1 MQTQS
6 EEDRNTL
13 NFSVTLSFDV
23 IFISEKLSTNARMV
37 LLDRRY
43 AQGNTASVMQNLEI
57 EHERYRK
64 ALGAQAEEFELA
76 NRTASDALLT
86 SFNLSIGDYKH
97 MRFLNT
103 TITKDTCILLED
115 NHQLVG
121 VVNFS
126 DLYFRNQ
133 VDLARNQLTFIRTD
147 SVPTGTTTLFA
158 VFGPHTITR
167 SILPKTETNSFYLN
181 SIREKGMSL
190 DELVSIRSERKR
202 VIKAMLEVAKGNRSL
217 ISILESAYTTMEV
230 FYHQNS
236 TAEFGDPLYDQQIS
250 VWDSVVRSFVG
261 EFLVRED
268 QVEQE
273 QGMDDQ
279 DLVLSDGQLRE
290 VSAIIQHFS
299 LIDLWTFFKGRTDL
313 IRTLLSPDTFLSW
326 LISNR
331 LTLAQD
337 LETHIN
343 SPLVDQNLE
352 TIVKTKNLGLVQ
364 TYTIICKQ
372 GETLNF
378 LKKVITDYITTE
390 ASVRKISNLI
400 KYCQNISAEKGHLL
414 RQDIHVND
422 ELRTEFFSSVI
433 NLLIKISGSSIE
445 GQSVALVHD
454 LVMNGVLKGAEGLPL
469 EFFRLVVQKRRLLTV
484 SILRYIFES
493 PRITFD
499 DKRLFFENNLLTG
512 TASNIGPQVCTLIEE
527 MIKNT
532 NYFRTAAEQ
541 KSLTILDVF
550 QIVDNK
556 FGEFANDEELIDYA
570 IKKNGFSSYQF
581 NLVIA
586 YDQKI
591 LLGYPVEP
599 PYSNSRLVR
608 TFNALKNFLKKMNGE
623 LPMSYLLNTKCFSR
637 SVIDSLEALNEDD
650 YVPFELKLLKQRN
663 RAMNMLGTVCHCIT
677 LLEENKAVI
686 HTLQLDPLVL
696 EASHKL
702 REDINNFT
710 LQQLEQ
716 NEYYKDCAHFVMDHF
731 KEFSNLSK
739 YKPFIKELEGRIP
752 DGKFNANQFSEAVKD
767 TLTSFKK
774 RFVSYIDIK
783 KFTVKDYE
791 TYFTDYHKKEAFYRG
806 VLKWIDLKDEDTLKL
821 VDNLIKMTL
830 FIKIRELTGPTE
842 ALCEQGSTGLGLKS
856 NTPLKKMRA
865 LLSGLS
871 PPTSQTWTLDQT
883 RELSQTW
890 TLSKIEKAEGSSLL
904 KNPKKQDPFV
914 LKLPWIII
922 EIVKSP
928 ETLKFIKENGD
939 KFIKSMR
946 EEVDNDNLEIVN
958 KLDTINKNIKFLFNE
973 KPLDL
978 DKAVDK
984 LVQIGDAELEKLA
997 TYIKSIEDLVKT
1009 EITFLADKTKKDDGY
1024 SKKVIQGVLNG
1035 SLFHFVWD
1043 PEIFQYSVSASFN
1056 LDTSDKVTTI
1066 NSVEL
1071 EELLNKTLIQGSN
1084 KSTQSISMVE
1094 GKDNKDETKEEQD
1107 QTPTRNSQFSEVGKH
1122 LFELKALLKKSKD
1135 IGIINE
1141 EFKGVC
1147 PVVNRC
1153 FTSET
1158 EISEKMSVVE
1168 QKSTTKLTIPFKKN
1182 DGITEVN
1189 KFITDLRKLTAAF
1202 EKHLRYLYMPSSAL
1216 ASYYS
1221 GKDLFWL
1228 LEYLT
1233 KLHSERDSE
1242 AEEALNHLYDSF
1254 PAEAFSELK
1263 FSTFVK
1269 PLPDSSSVIDMLK
1282 YSGNVLTEWTKVII
1296 GRRQAP
1302 LAIKDNFFATGRVV
1316 VCDGCDGIFNNIL
1329 RVLKDTGNTE
1339 ITLSQVLLCSNQ
1351 TTANQILA
1359 FTRRALM
1366 DKIGRPYFLIHLHK
1380 SGSAGLSE
1388 FIGCIK
1394 NLSDEEWVESN
1405 PRIVVFNDNDDL
1417 SINMLGKGIFVDGIP
1432 LLARLENTV
1441 SNDDIRELFVNITSV
1456 TEVVVSDVSGMGKSS
1471 YIDNKCKGMER
1482 VDVFLAGEVNLY
1494 TIKKRL
1500 LAAKT
1505 DIEKCQEFA
1514 LVIKLDFIDD
1524 FHLTNVLVDY
1534 TLFCLTL
1541 INKFNTNHGCYL
1553 FKDKLKCIYIEVG
1566 NTFSTE
1572 LLSNLSVLQLL
1583 TGTNGQSV
1591 TRMPKFDLN
1600 DVWFNDEKSSA
1611 EQITARFLQSLNS
1624 RESSA
1629 KTGLDVIISKSSFI
1643 GLVKLYFIDSITK
1656 KGELEGLTI
1665 ARYQYWLKTVA
1676 HVWKEI
1682 EKIELVSDSPGDLLN
1697 QIRSELLDFSIG
1709 VIGLSVKQ
1717 VKTSQDEMKRIMK
1730 SLDKDKLK
1738 EEALAKY
1745 QETVKSVIH
1754 TWNITQMIVPLAME
1768 SKILFAL
1775 TNLELFN
1782 AGTKRDGR
1790 MIELKT
1796 YIRRNNMYVN
1806 PEDIKTTKTDE
1817 YLQRLCTVAGKNFK
1831 DTKAKTA
1838 TFCNTGFS
1846 LNSENF
1852 MKVCLILF
1860 KANMGI
1866 PVIMMG
1872 ESGCGKTYLSRF
1884 VAECLMSEPFFE
1896 MTLYSG
1902 ITEEAFLV
1910 FMKKVVTEA
1919 KSNLGRVWVLFDEF
1933 NTSCLQSIVAEIM
1946 LDRVCSIDSSI
1957 YKIPENIVFLSCCNP
1972 YRMKNKMTNVGLVAR
1987 TSSVVLSHRVY
1998 PIPERLIDYVWD
2010 FGQLTEEDER
2020 SILRGIVQSEKLFEN
2035 SPQKQDSFG
2044 TVLYDCHKFV
2054 RDIEE
2059 RSGVSLRD
2067 IKRVL
2072 RMYKWFLNVLKKVIE
2087 LVPTGHNIPQDDI
2100 LFWALISATM
2110 VCYGLRLNGNVKQ
2123 DEFLETLT
2131 NRANHLS
2138 LRKRYTKEE
2147 VNAILP
2153 NIADCFLSELKKE
2166 GQGVIGAD
2174 IALNR
2179 PLKENFITMLA
2190 SFDTVTPMIICGTP
2204 GTSKTICTH
2213 IMNSALETKIRQK
2226 YPLFGIFSQGVNP
2239 IYYGGSETSTS
2250 EGIALVFK
2258 RGERYIEYKG
2268 EDKPMVIFDEVG
2280 LAELSPYNPLKVLHP
2295 LLEKKDMKVGFI
2307 GLSNWTL
2314 DLSKMNRLI
2323 FISRPDMEQQDLVEI
2338 FDSSLQNVKQENLML
2353 YQILK
2358 NHMNPLARSY
2368 LEYRK
2373 WQKTWGKHPNFHG
2386 SRDIYSVSK
2395 YFHHRLVKKIKR
2407 IKDQTSP
2414 MEKDLESL
2422 ECEKL
2427 TMTLI
2432 KNAIERNFSGEVYEF
2447 SANAKMGQIR
2457 RAQSI
2462 MEVAPLESVPRL
2474 AEEQAFSLGHNGEGK
2489 RVRKLG
2495 DIYDSALDTIGLGR
2509 VDSQS
2514 KNETM
2519 YFNSAQIFKRFFI
2532 NKVFNENMP
2541 DAVKYDSTLRHNYHV
2556 FDQVTSSMLDK
2567 NSRFMLIRSEGEVV
2581 ENILIEKIRV
2591 LRKYEKMVDW
2601 RGVSNKESKAELFSN
2616 IKTYISHGYFV
2627 IMKNLDDLYGS
2638 LYDLFNQNFS
2648 DVDGTKYCYLY
2659 FGESKHRVKVHDDFN
2674 CLILLESKENQ
2685 SAAQIEVSQPAPFL
2699 NRFEKY
2705 ALRISDI
2712 FPDNKFDDLL
2722 SIREMA
2728 KMVASGQRN
2737 HVLCLNMDMITSICL
2752 TTESTQENRL
2762 QLKVEGAEIN
2772 MDDRVRPE
2780 TLSYLLQIYPVQ
2792 ARQLFKLTT
2801 LNYLMKPSSLTD
2813 EELKL
2818 LKSEHP
2824 FTGIIEA
2831 LSSLRSSGG
2840 IKKMCVFTFSNPIEL
2855 DLMKETIE
2863 SKFKVTP
2870 IKSDDLYS
2878 AGLETRSRMIRNYTH
2893 DMIIIQ
2899 FTYFE
2904 HLGIVTQLKSTL
2916 SENPGIKKVMLVIHL
2931 DKSKSRREILKSNV
2945 GLNFWGDW
2953 DNRVIDDIR
2962 NTDYTWA
2969 IEVRD
2974 KTLADLFLSDPGK
2987 LTRPILQEI
2996 LVSCFQKIAIEGGE
3010 VKVKDHLQQ
3019 IRQAIELDDGDLL
3032 IKGLQD
3038 KLRDLQFVDS
3048 QNKWLSWISLRQV
3061 HQEDYVDIEHEMLNV
3076 YMDEY
3081 GDKTKKIVSTINKE
3095 LKGFGGY
3102 TYGLLSKDREVSKLY
3117 KERLENSLKDIKITF
3132 DDLNKQQRTTKDT
3145 FFCVPFLSKIYADVE
3160 NFLQK
3165 DIFNECKDNLVTLS
3179 ENHKLLRIIL
3189 KKKQRAAS
3197 SANDVEQA
3205 IISEQVVRG
3214 EKFLATKLRGILNP
3228 FVKRITNELGENMME
3243 NPYMKKLIMEDVLSS
3258 LLEMPRF
3265 KFSTQYRQINLLLV
3279 YCWVVNSKC
3288 KEGNAY
3294 NLTETIMTAV
3304 YLLGTC
3310 LEDIKS
3316 ITEMLVSAK
3325 IHENNMQ
3332 QVFGELGSINQVSVK
3347 SASPFDLNRLSD
3359 LLIMMEAMIVPNLV
3373 ETDITELR
3381 IRLESVMEALGRQKS
3396 LRTRDLILKFKSVA
3410 IALSIIEI
3418 IPDSHK
3424 KAALDKLEN
3433 LRVGK
3438 EQYGKQLDSKAMS
3451 FFIER
3456 LFYDTTPRVQDTGRL
3471 TLLLGEYIRMHAQ
3484 VESFTYYQSDDLDKV
3499 LKMLPNHKKVVDSF
3513 AAIISHTI
3521 GEHFPHF
3528 WPIEE
3533 NIDKK
3538 FNQESLNTPEM
3549 QRMNTILS
3557 NFGLS
3562 KTKSLLVYVHL
3573 VDYLYLK
3580 SQPSDG
3586 TSNGLAADDE
3596 SILHLLT
3603 LLKDPEI
3610 IKNLKFSQ
3618 CSGLMA
3624 MVYIRSYTLNPLNKC
3639 LSKINDLLLNIVD
3652 IKEDFFV
3659 KASTYLLIY
3668 FIQRGSYIL
3677 GDIDKLAVR
3686 MSSVRILADIMNSAG
3701 DTDLMIVS
3709 ADSDSNTRLVHLNDR
3724 AHAEISKQDEQSFK
3738 KLVEESFQS
3747 SAQNNWFIFGIALIN
3762 RFFPNGSSEG
3772 LEAIMEGMRNNYK
3785 EMVNRLNVPSQIKSI
3800 YEIIINGQLPNMEN
3814 LLDSDKSTVDVNS
3827 KVYLKLKKTVCH
3839 LLLLISCYKDH
3850 LGYTFS
3856 PTELM
3861 DMQGIKTQVLQTK
3874 FATTD
3879 KLSNICS
3886 VMFNIIR
3893 ERLGDG
3899 SYQDYGANFG
3909 RNLGIYQCS
3918 CEFVYSIGNCGYA
3931 MEKSKCPKC
3940 GKEIGGGNHT
3950 AVQRPG
3956 HKHIQTLK
3964 ELFDIL
3970 AAEYNS
3976 HSVHYKVHPLVSMN
3990 STEMLS
3996 SGLVKLGLEDYVKN
4010 RNKDDAQEIEGQQLR
4025 TVMQHLI
4032 DHVYFYCLKFT
4043 LPQGDRSSINNKLES
4058 YLKLSDPNNSM
4069 MAGKINGHP
4078 ITNSAD
4084 YFANHVRNDIE
4095 QIRQLTKVSNIS
4107 EALNYI
4113 NYAISMIS
4121 TNCYTSKTSVD
4132 IKREIFFNPVQKL
4145 KDLENLKNAQLS
4157 SQDDKNKLI
4166 RNVIHRKAEREE
4178 PRIYVSLDPRGEPT
4192 DHRTVIGN
4200 VYPLMRHYPLSRS
4213 CILGEFKNRVDTCP
4227 HPFLQA
4233 VIRYHYVLL
4242 DFPKMVLANLDL
4254 TLHLN
4259 NNYDGVFL
4267 TEESTKVD
4275 IPSLKDTVLDDLFRE
4290 FTEVWKYVIPTHE
4303 KTHPDVFSFAFMCNQ
4318 NLDVASFIERVL
4330 KPGGSTLINLMLVSS
4345 KDTFGGQAILYM
4357 KGILRTLMDGFHNKL
4372 VKMARRV
4379 VALEEGRGG
4388 LKKIPMELVTK
4399 DDLVTAAN
4407 YEPVV
4412 IDNIW
4417 VSGDPTMENEINF
4430 NFQRIEYILAKEF
4443 LKAEINCEEDSMKF
4457 YNFKNSKI
4465 IESERLVEGL
4475 SSKVTLVQL
4484 SREMVNSVQDYSAED
4499 VELSLQFIREV
4510 GEYIS
4515 QNFLFSDENLLL
4527 SDLLKNSKNTN
4538 LSKRFTQFC
4547 QKKHGLLVIGHI
4559 SVYFSLLKDRQFQ
4572 QKLNDPKKY
4581 KKEVKSDH
4589 LTSIR
4594 KEMAVLTKAKLD
4606 SLRSS
4611 MTQVMRDSI
4620 TQPSFPELL
4629 MEHHLDDIDN
4639 LPSLTGITWSQYWTI
4654 AKAIDDAYKLAR

>member
-6 EEDRNTL
+6 EEDRSTL
-13 NFSVTLSFDV
+13 NFCVTLSFDV

-37 LLDRRY
+37 LLDRKY
-43 AQGNTASVMQNLEI
+43 SQGNTASVMQNLEI

-76 NRTASDALLT
+76 IRTASDALLT

-126 DLYFRNQ
+126 DLYFKNQ
-133 VDLARNQLTFIRTD
+133 VDVAGNQLTFVRTD
-147 SVPTGTTTLFA
+147 SVPTGMTTLFA

-167 SILPKTETNSFYLN
+167 SILPKTEINSSYLN

-202 VIKAMLEVAKGNRSL
+202 VIKAMIDVAKGNRSL
-217 ISILESAYTTMEV
+217 ISIIESVYTTMEV

-250 VWDSVVRSFVG
+250 VWDSVVRSFLG

-268 QVEQE
+268 QVEQD

-279 DLVLSDGQLRE
+279 YLVHSDGKLRE
-290 VSAIIQHFS
+290 ASAFIQDFS

-331 LTLAQD
+331 LSLAQD

-364 TYTIICKQ
+364 TYTITCKQ

-378 LKKVITDYITTE
+378 LKKVITEYITTE
-390 ASVRKISNLI
+390 ASARKISYLI
-400 KYCQNISAEKGHLL
+400 KYCQKISAEKGHLL

-422 ELRTEFFSSVI
+422 ELRTEFFRSVI

-445 GQSVALVHD
+445 GQSVALIHD

-512 TASNIGPQVCTLIEE
+512 TAGNIGPQVCTLIEE

-550 QIVDNK
+550 QTVDNK
-556 FGEFANDEELIDYA
+556 FGEFANDEVLIDYA
-570 IKKNGFSSYQF
+570 IRKNGFSSYHF

-599 PYSNSRLVR
+599 PYSYSRLVR

-623 LPMSYLLNTKCFSR
+623 LLMSYLLNTKCFSR
-637 SVIDSLEALNEDD
+637 SVIESLEALNEDD

-677 LLEENKAVI
+677 FLEDNKEVI
-686 HTLQLDPLVL
+686 DTLKLDPLVF

-716 NEYYKDCAHFVMDHF
+716 NEKYKDCAHFDMTHL

-739 YKPFIKELEGRIP
+739 YTPFIEKLQGRIA
-752 DGKFNANQFSEAVKD
+752 DGKCNATQFSEAVKE
-767 TLTSFKK
+767 TLTSFKN

-783 KFTVKDYE
+783 KFTVEDYE
-791 TYFTDYHKKEAFYRG
+791 TYFQNYHKKEAFYRE
-806 VLKWIDLKDEDTLKL
+806 VLKWIHLKDEDTLKL

-865 LLSGLS
+865 LLSGLNS
-871 PPTSQTWTLDQT
+871 ATSKTLT
-883 RELSQTW
+883 LSQ
-890 TLSKIEKAEGSSLL
+890 IEKAEGSSLL

-914 LKLPWIII
+914 LKLPWIIK
-922 EIVKSP
+922 EIVESP
-928 ETLKFIKENGD
+928 ETLKFIEKNGD

-958 KLDTINKNIKFLFNE
+958 KLDTINKKIKFLFNE

-978 DKAVDK
+978 DKAVEK
-984 LVQIGDAELEKLA
+984 LVQIGDAELERLA
-997 TYIKSIEDLVKT
+997 TYIQSIEHLVKT
-1009 EITFLADKTKKDDGY
+1009 EITFLADKTKKDSGY
-1024 SKKVIQGVLNG
+1024 SKKVIKGLLNG
-1035 SLFHFVWD
+1035 SLFHFVWA
-1043 PEIFQYSVSASFN
+1043 PEIFQYSVSASFDS
-1056 LDTSDKVTTI
+1056 LSLEGKGKMQTV

-1071 EELLNKTLIQGSN
+1071 EELLNKTLIQASD

-1094 GKDNKDETKEEQD
+1094 GKDNEDEARKEQD
-1107 QTPTRNSQFSEVGKH
+1107 QALRRNSQFSEVGKH

-1135 IGIINE
+1135 LGIINE
-1141 EFKGVC
+1141 EFKGVY

-1158 EISEKMSVVE
+1158 EISEKVSVVE

-1182 DGITEVN
+1182 DGIAGVS

-1202 EKHLRYLYMPSSAL
+1202 EKHLRNLYMPSSAL
-1216 ASYYS
+1216 ASYYC

-1233 KLHSERDSE
+1233 KLPSERDSE

-1254 PAEAFSELK
+1254 PAEAFSELN

-1269 PLPDSSSVIDMLK
+1269 RLPDSSSVLDMLK
-1282 YSGNVLTEWTKVII
+1282 YSGNVLTDWTKEII
-1296 GRRQAP
+1296 GRRQTP
-1302 LAIKDNFFATGRVV
+1302 LEIKDNFFATRRVV
-1316 VCDGCDGIFNNIL
+1316 VCHGCDGIFNNIL
-1329 RVLKDTGNTE
+1329 RVLKDTGHTE

-1351 TTANQILA
+1351 TTADQILA

-1380 SGSAGLSE
+1380 SGSTGLSE
-1388 FIGCIK
+1388 FIRCIEL
-1394 NLSDEEWVESN
+1394 LSDEEWVESN

-1417 SINMLGKGIFVDGIP
+1417 SINMLDKGIFVDGIP
-1432 LLARLENTV
+1432 LLARLKKNTA
-1441 SNDDIRELFVNITSV
+1441 SNDDIRDLFVKSTSV

-1471 YIDNKCKGMER
+1471 YIDNKCEGMER
-1482 VDVFLAGEVNLY
+1482 VDVFLAGEVNLH

-1500 LAAKT
+1500 MAAKT
-1505 DIEKCQEFA
+1505 DIEKCQKIA
-1514 LVIKLDFIDD
+1514 LVIKLDFIED

-1553 FKDKLKCIYIEVG
+1553 FEDKLECIYIEVG

-1572 LLSNLSVLQLL
+1572 LLSNLSVLQLF
-1583 TGTNGQSV
+1583 TGTNGQFV

-1611 EQITARFLQSLNS
+1611 EQITARFLQNLSS
-1624 RESSA
+1624 GESSA

-1643 GLVKLYFIDSITK
+1643 GLVKKYFIDTITQ
-1656 KGELEGLTI
+1656 KGEREGLTI

-1682 EKIELVSDSPGDLLN
+1682 EKIELVSDSPGDLLS

-1745 QETVKSVIH
+1745 QETVKSVMQ
-1754 TWNITQMIVPLAME
+1754 TWNTTQMIVPLAME

-1806 PEDIKTTKTDE
+1806 PEDIKTTKTEE
-1817 YLQRLCTVAGKNFK
+1817 YLQRLCTVTGKNFK
-1831 DTKAKTA
+1831 DTKAKIA

-1846 LNSENF
+1846 LTSENF

-1902 ITEEAFLV
+1902 ITEEAFLA
-1910 FMKKVVTEA
+1910 FMKTVVTEA

-2044 TVLYDCHKFV
+2044 TVLYDCHSFV

-2072 RMYKWFLNVLKKVIE
+2072 LMYKWFSNVLKKVIE

-2110 VCYGLRLNGNVKQ
+2110 VCYGLRLNGRDEQ
-2123 DEFLETLT
+2123 EEFLLKLT
-2131 NRANHLS
+2131 DRANHLS
-2138 LRKRYTKEE
+2138 LRKRYGKKE
-2147 VNAILP
+2147 VYDILP

-2166 GQGVIGAD
+2166 GQDIIGDD

-2179 PLKENFITMLA
+2179 PLKENFMTMLA
-2190 SFDTVTPMIICGTP
+2190 SFDTVTPMIICGAP
-2204 GTSKTICTH
+2204 GTSKTISTH
-2213 IMNSALETKIRQK
+2213 IMNSALVPKIMKK
-2226 YPLFGIFSQGVNP
+2226 YPLFSIFSQGVNP

-2258 RGERYIEYKG
+2258 RGEKYIEYEG

-2295 LLEKKDMKVGFI
+2295 LLEKKNMKVGFI

-2338 FDSSLQNVKQENLML
+2338 FESSLQNVQQTNPDL
-2353 YQILK
+2353 YKILK
-2358 NHMNPLARSY
+2358 DHMNPLAKSY

-2395 YFHHRLVKKIKR
+2395 YFYHRLVNLSKG

-2414 MEKDLESL
+2414 MEIGLESL
-2422 ECEKL
+2422 ESKKL
-2427 TMTLI
+2427 TITLI
-2432 KNAIERNFSGEVYEF
+2432 SNAIERNFSGEVYEF

-2457 RAQSI
+2457 RVESI

-2474 AEEQAFSLGHNGEGK
+2474 VEDQAFSLGHNGEGN

-2495 DIYDSALDTIGLGR
+2495 DIYDSAPDMLGLGR

-2514 KNETM
+2514 KDETM
-2519 YFNSAQIFKRFFI
+2519 YFNSAQVFKRFFI
-2532 NKVFNENMP
+2532 NEVFNENMP
-2541 DAVKYDSTLRHNYHV
+2541 DADKYESTLRDNHHV
-2556 FDQVTSSMLDK
+2556 FEQVTSSIKDK

-2591 LRKYEKMVDW
+2591 LDKDKKIVDW
-2601 RGVSNKESKAELFSN
+2601 RGVSNKESKVELFSN
-2616 IKTYISHGYFV
+2616 IKSYISLGYFV

-2638 LYDLFNQNFS
+2638 LYDLFNQKFNE
-2648 DVDGTKYCYLY
+2648 VDGRKYCYLY
-2659 FGESKHRVKVHDDFN
+2659 FGESKHRVEVHKDFN

-2712 FPDNKFDDLL
+2712 FPGNKFDELL
-2722 SIREMA
+2722 SIRQMA
-2728 KMVASGQRN
+2728 KTVASGQRN
-2737 HVLCLNMDMITSICL
+2737 HVLCLNMDMISSICL

-2762 QLKVEGAEIN
+2762 QLKVEGAEMNI
-2772 MDDRVRPE
+2772 DDRVRP
-2780 TLSYLLQIYPVQ
+2780 TTPSSLLRIYPVQ

-2801 LNYLMKPSSLTD
+2801 LNYLMKPSLSN
-2813 EELKL
+2813 EELNL
-2818 LKSEHP
+2818 LESEHP
-2824 FTGIIEA
+2824 FTSIREA

-2855 DLMKETIE
+2855 DSMKETIE
-2863 SKFKVTP
+2863 SVFKVTP

-2904 HLGIVTQLKSTL
+2904 HLGILTQLKSTL
-2916 SENPGIKKVMLVIHL
+2916 TENPGIKKVMLIIHV
-2931 DKSKSRREILKSNV
+2931 DKSKSRREILKTNV

-2962 NTDYTWA
+2962 YTDYTRA

-2974 KTLADLFLSDPGK
+2974 QTLADLFLSDQGK
-2987 LTRPILQEI
+2987 LTRSILQEI
-2996 LVSCFQKIAIEGGE
+2996 LVSCFQKISIEGGE

-3019 IRQAIELDDGDLL
+3019 IRRAIERDGDDLL

-3038 KLRDLQFVDS
+3038 KLRDLEFID
-3048 QNKWLSWISLRQV
+3048 NKTEWLSLISRSQV
-3061 HQEDYVDIEHEMLNV
+3061 HKEDYVDIEHEMLNL
-3076 YMDEY
+3076 YMDMY
-3081 GDKTKKIVSTINKE
+3081 GDKTKKIVSRINKE

-3102 TYGLLSKDREVSKLY
+3102 TYGLLSKDREVIKLY
-3117 KERLENSLKDIKITF
+3117 KERLEKSLKDIKITS

-3145 FFCVPFLSKIYADVE
+3145 FFCVPFLSEIYADVE
-3160 NFLQK
+3160 DSLQK
-3165 DIFNECKDNLVTLS
+3165 DIFNDNKDNLVTLS
-3179 ENHKLLRIIL
+3179 ELNHKLLTIIL

-3197 SANDVEQA
+3197 SADDVEQA
-3205 IISEQVVRG
+3205 GMSERVVKG
-3214 EKFLATKLRGILNP
+3214 EIFLATKLRGILNP
-3228 FVKRITNELGENMME
+3228 LFERITNELGEKLME
-3243 NPYMKKLIMEDVLSS
+3243 NPYIKKLILEDVLSS

-3265 KFSTQYRQINLLLV
+3265 RFSTQYRQINLLLV
-3279 YCWVVNSKC
+3279 YCCVVNSKC

-3316 ITEMLVSAK
+3316 ITEMIVSAQ

-3332 QVFGELGSINQVSVK
+3332 QVFAELGSINQVSVK

-3359 LLIMMEAMIVPNLV
+3359 LLIMMEAMLVPNLLN
-3373 ETDITELR
+3373 TDINELR
-3381 IRLESVMEALGRQKS
+3381 IRLESAMEALGRQKS
-3396 LRTRDLILKFKSVA
+3396 LRTRDLIDLKFKSVA

-3418 IPDSHK
+3418 IPTPHN
-3424 KAALDKLEN
+3424 KAALEKLEK
-3433 LRVGK
+3433 LREGK
-3438 EQYGKQLDSKAMS
+3438 EQYGKQLDTKAMS
-3451 FFIER
+3451 SLIEK
-3456 LFYDTTPRVQDTGRL
+3456 LFYDFTPRVQDTGRL

-3499 LKMLPNHKKVVDSF
+3499 LKKLPNHKKVVDSF

-3521 GEHFPHF
+3521 GEHFPDF
-3528 WPIEE
+3528 WSSVEK
-3533 NIDKK
+3533 IDKK
-3538 FNQESLNTPEM
+3538 FNQESLNKPEM

-3557 NFGLS
+3557 NFGFS

-3639 LSKINDLLLNIVD
+3639 LSKIDDLLINIVD
-3652 IKEDFFV
+3652 VKEDFFV

-3668 FIQRGSYIL
+3668 FMQRGSYIL
-3677 GDIDKLAVR
+3677 GDIDKLAGD
-3686 MSSVRILADIMNSAG
+3686 MTSVGILAGIMNSAG

-3709 ADSDSNTRLVHLNDR
+3709 ADSDSNTHLVQLNDR

-3738 KLVEESFQS
+3738 KLVEESFQG

-3762 RFFPNGSSEG
+3762 RFFPNSSSEG

-3814 LLDSDKSTVDVNS
+3814 LLDSDKSAVDINS

-3839 LLLLISCYKDH
+3839 LLLLISCYNDH

-3856 PTELM
+3856 TTELM
-3861 DMQGIKTQVLQTK
+3861 DMQGIKTQILQTK

-3950 AVQRPG
+3950 AVQRAG

-4032 DHVYFYCLKFT
+4032 DHVYLYCLKFI
-4043 LPQGDRSSINNKLES
+4043 LPQGDRSSINNRLES
-4058 YLKLSDPNNSM
+4058 YLKLSDPSNSM

-4078 ITNSAD
+4078 ITNSTD
-4084 YFANHVRNDIE
+4084 YFANHLRNDIE

-4121 TNCYTSKTSVD
+4121 TDCYTSKTSVE
-4132 IKREIFFNPVQKL
+4132 IKREIFFDPVQKL
-4145 KDLENLKNAQLS
+4145 KDLETLKNAQLS

-4192 DHRTVIGN
+4192 DYRTVIGN

-4213 CILGEFKNRVDTCP
+4213 CILDEFKNRVDACP
-4227 HPFLQA
+4227 HQFLKA
-4233 VIRYHYVLL
+4233 VIRYHYVLQ
-4242 DFPKMVLANLDL
+4242 DFPKMVEANLDL

-4259 NNYDGVFL
+4259 NNYNGVL
-4267 TEESTKVD
+4267 STDESTKAD
-4275 IPSLKDTVLDDLFRE
+4275 IPSLKDTVLDELFRE
-4290 FTEVWKYVIPTHE
+4290 FRTVWTTVIPKHE
-4303 KTHPDVFSFAFMCNQ
+4303 ETHPDVFSFAFMCNQ
-4318 NLDVASFIERVL
+4318 DLNVASYIERVL
-4330 KPGGSTLINLMLVSS
+4330 RPGGSTLINLMLVSS
-4345 KDTFGGQAILYM
+4345 KETFGGKDILYM

-4372 VKMARRV
+4372 VKMARKV

-4430 NFQRIEYILAKEF
+4430 NFQRIEYILAKDF

-4457 YNFKNSKI
+4457 YNFKDSKI
-4465 IESERLVEGL
+4465 IERERLVEGL
-4475 SSKVTLVQL
+4475 SSKVTRVQL
-4484 SREMVNSVQDYSAED
+4484 SREIVNSVQDYYAED

-4527 SDLLKNSKNTN
+4527 SDLLKISKNTN
-4538 LSKRFTQFC
+4538 LSKRFTQFN

-4559 SVYFSLLKDRQFQ
+4559 SEYFSLLKDRQFQ
-4572 QKLNDPKKY
+4572 QQLHDY
-4581 KKEVKSDH
+4581 KKSYSKSVKSDH

-4594 KEMAVLTKAKLD
+4594 KEMAVLTKVKLD

-4629 MEHHLDDIDN
+4629 MEVYLDDIDN

-4654 AKAIDDAYKLAR
+4654 AEAIDDAYKLSC